1 VCQNESERSPLVVC
15 GAYRRVLRLA
25 KVGSVPI
32 AESPVSGIEQEALR
46 ADARENRQRILQ
58 VAHDILAV
66 SADASLNSIA
76 KAAGVGPGTLYRHFP
91 SREELVLAVYR
102 NDVQQL
108 ADSVPKLLEQHP
120 PLDAFRRWFERLA
133 SYVRIKHG
141 LGDALGPAVR
151 EDVVRD
157 TYEPVLAAIG
167 VLLQAGV
174 KAGAIKPGLDPG
186 DILLIMGA
194 LWRVP
199 PGEDGEAQ
207 AQRLLDLTI
216 DGIRSR

>member
-1 VCQNESERSPLVVC
+1 MS
-15 GAYRRVLRLA
+15 GA
-25 KVGSVPI
+25 
-32 AESPVSGIEQEALR
+32 EQEALR
-46 ADARENRQRILQ
+46 ADARENRQRILR
-58 VAHDILAV
+58 VAHDMLAV
-66 SADASLNSIA
+66 SSDASLNSIA

-91 SREELVLAVYR
+91 NREALVLAVYR
-102 NDVQQL
+102 HDVQQL
-108 ADSVPKLLEQHP
+108 VDSVPALLNEHS
-120 PLDAFRRWFERLA
+120 PLDAFRHWFERLA

-141 LGDALGPAVR
+141 LGDALGPAVK

-167 VLLQAGV
+167 VLLQPGVEAGV
-174 KAGAIKPGLDPG
+174 IRPGLDPD

-207 AQRLLDLTI
+207 AQRLLDLAI